1 MTTYAQIYER
11 FAQKITDFKL
21 LELAD
26 EDVTD
31 MLHEWMVAALSK
43 CRFIENNLDA
53 RNDEQQTFD
62 VDLTNTEIEIICT
75 QMVSEWL
82 APQINSQLYV
92 SQFFGGKEERFFAQ
106 ANQLDKL
113 MVLKDTNELVAQKL
127 ARDYRYQQFI
137 KDYRSSL

>member
-26 EDVTD
+26 EDVRD
-31 MLHEWMVAALSK
+31 MLHEWMVAALPK
-43 CRFIENNLDA
+43 CRFIENDLDA

-92 SQFFGGKEERFFAQ
+92 SQFFGGKEEKFFAQ
-106 ANQLDKL
+106 ANHLDKL
-113 MVLKDTNELVAQKL
+113 MVLKDTNELAAQKL
-127 ARDYRYQQFI
+127 ARDYRYQQFV
-137 KDYRSSL
+137 KEYRNTL

>member
-26 EDVTD
+26 EDVRD
-31 MLHEWMVAALSK
+31 MLHEWMVAALPK
-43 CRFIENNLDA
+43 CRFIENDLDA

-113 MVLKDTNELVAQKL
+113 MVLKDTNELAAQKL
-127 ARDYRYQQFI
+127 ARDYRYQQFV
-137 KDYRSSL
+137 KEYRNTL

>member
-26 EDVTD
+26 EDVMD
-31 MLHEWMVAALSK
+31 MLHEWMVAALPK
-43 CRFIENNLDA
+43 CRFIENDLDA

-113 MVLKDTNELVAQKL
+113 MVLKDTNELAAQKL
-127 ARDYRYQQFI
+127 ARDYRYQQFV
-137 KDYRSSL
+137 KEYRNTL

>member
-31 MLHEWMVAALSK
+31 MLHEWMVAALPK
-43 CRFIENNLDA
+43 CRFIENDLDA

-92 SQFFGGKEERFFAQ
+92 SQFFGGKEEKLGIIP
-106 ANQLDKL
+106 QLAIFGNGIVYSFVYAGTPL
-113 MVLKDTNELVAQKL
+113 EL
-127 ARDYRYQQFI
+127 
-137 KDYRSSL
+137 

>member
-113 MVLKDTNELVAQKL
+113 MVLKDTNELAAQKL
-127 ARDYRYQQFI
+127 ARDYRYQQFV
-137 KDYRSSL
+137 KEYRNTL

>member
-21 LELAD
+21 LELTD
-26 EDVTD
+26 EDVTN
-31 MLHEWMVAALSK
+31 MLHEWMIAALPK
-43 CRFIENNLDA
+43 CRFIENDLDA
-53 RNDEQQTFD
+53 RDDEQQTFG

-113 MVLKDTNELVAQKL
+113 MVLKDSNELAAQKL
-127 ARDYRYQQFI
+127 ARDYRYQQFV
-137 KDYRSSL
+137 KEYRNTL

>member
-26 EDVTD
+26 EDVTN
-31 MLHEWMVAALSK
+31 MLHEWMVAALPK
-43 CRFIENNLDA
+43 CRFIENDLDA

-62 VDLTNTEIEIICT
+62 VNLTNTEIEIICT

-113 MVLKDTNELVAQKL
+113 MVLKDTNELAAQKL

>member
-26 EDVTD
+26 EDVRD
-31 MLHEWMVAALSK
+31 MLHEWMVAALPK
-43 CRFIENNLDA
+43 CRFIENDLDA

-113 MVLKDTNELVAQKL
+113 MVLKDTNELAAQKL
-127 ARDYRYQQFI
+127 ARDYRYQQFV
-137 KDYRSSL
+137 KEYRNSL

>member
-31 MLHEWMVAALSK
+31 MLHEWMVAALPK
-43 CRFIENNLDA
+43 CRFIENDLDA

-62 VDLTNTEIEIICT
+62 VNLTNTEIEIICT

-92 SQFFGGKEERFFAQ
+92 SQFFGGKEEKLGIIP
-106 ANQLDKL
+106 QLAIFGNGIVYSFVYAGTPL
-113 MVLKDTNELVAQKL
+113 EL
-127 ARDYRYQQFI
+127 
-137 KDYRSSL
+137 

>member
-26 EDVTD
+26 EDVRD
-31 MLHEWMVAALSK
+31 MLHEWMVAALPK
-43 CRFIENNLDA
+43 CRFIENDLDA

-92 SQFFGGKEERFFAQ
+92 SQFFGGKEEKFFAQ
-106 ANQLDKL
+106 ANHLDKL
-113 MVLKDTNELVAQKL
+113 MVLKDTNELAAQKL
-127 ARDYRYQQFI
+127 ARDYRYQQFV
-137 KDYRSSL
+137 KEYRNSL